1 MSKIIVKSRY
11 IKDKAHITNYLKYIA
26 TREGVELL
34 PDNIKNRAATA
45 AQNRYIHSHLD
56 KIQALPEYQTYLSRM
71 TIDNASR
78 LITAYSKSEYGKYE
92 EFKKY
97 AYKER
102 RTVSEQGRDLPATEK
117 QKQWISEHI
126 EGAGNFLEYEDYLD
140 NPTVGN
146 ASDLIVAIAEYNVT
160 DSSIYLQYI
169 AQRPGV
175 EKIEDEEHGLWGL
188 DGKANLKAE
197 LEKIDSIES
206 PVWVDIVSL
215 RREDAHRLGYEN
227 SESFRKIVVSNADKI
242 SELYNIELKNL
253 NLMGAFHNEG
263 SHPHIHMMFY
273 SSNPREGHV
282 EDMKRASEKM
292 RSMFLNEIFKGD
304 VAYLKQ
310 QKTEQRKELDIR
322 LEEVMKRIYSKEYSP
337 PIKLP
342 GMLADLSEDLQGI
355 SGKLVYGYLPPEV
368 KQKVNAILEYVL
380 QADKQLA
387 NIFASYCDTQEQF
400 VRQYADEPEK
410 IQRRMAEFREKF
422 FHPEKNDLTL
432 FHNCIV
438 KYAAPLSRSEF
449 QEPPEIDETVQK
461 KYDDVAPTDSAMGSS
476 QEAPPPDDADA
487 PDDSREASPDWEP
500 SPSSDTPDADY
511 TLPGEQLPPSGFA
524 VGDENLVDHL
534 IADARAGKD
543 YAYFKL
549 GKMLEKGELVE
560 QDHALALNMF
570 AEAAERGNPYAA
582 YRAARM
588 YRIGIGSPK
597 SEFMTDQYF
606 YLAFK
611 AFEAMAAE
619 KPQLADRCLYRMGMM
634 AMNGEGIPA
643 DLPVAARYF
652 ADAAYYGN
660 SEANYQLG
668 LLYLKGSEGLE
679 RDVSTAVECLRK
691 SVVDGNLD
699 AMYTLG
705 KIFQDGKDVPKNAE
719 YSKTLLSAA
728 FDGMRSQAQSGKF
741 FVEWTKEY
749 KEARNYL
756 FALGGVTHDFET
768 GGRML
773 QAQANVGNV
782 LAIYDLARLYADG
795 LGRDT
800 DLDQAH
806 ALYAKAL
813 EDFQFVERQPEPQK
827 KSTKYDPKPY
837 IQYRIGK
844 MYARGL
850 GTDQDYSAAASWYKR
865 SAGADN
871 KFAQYA
877 LAGLYYRGQGVEKD
891 LAEAFRLY
899 ALPAKQGNAFAAWE
913 AGKMA
918 RDGIGVKQNA
928 GAADTYF
935 RQAYEGFLAIED
947 QTHDDKI
954 QYRLGK
960 MLETGTGTAKDLT
973 AAIRLYEK
981 SSEMGNANAQ
991 YALAKI
997 WLAAGDPQSVERA
1010 IVLLTKSAK
1019 SKNPFAQYALGRLYL
1034 DGKSMAQD
1042 IPKAC
1047 ELLTASALQDNDFA
1061 QYKLGCLYL
1070 DGNLVAQDIE
1080 NGLQLLTAS
1089 AELGNQYSQ
1098 YRLGCIH
1105 LAGEG
1110 LDRDLDQ
1117 ALDLL
1122 RASAGQGNAYAA
1134 YRLGRI
1140 YTDEKEIPA
1149 DPDLAARYFSTAFN
1163 GFMAM
1168 ETAQPDAQ
1176 TEFRLGA
1183 MLLKGEGCI
1192 PDVGRAVSVLNLS
1205 ASKGNQFAQY
1215 TLGKLYLFGKD
1226 VPKDKVAAVQWLTAS
1241 AKQGNEYAKR
1251 LLASIEANRSRNIA
1265 YAATMMIREIA
1276 YGLANETRTNDRL
1289 YGEPNNA
1296 IHRAQVHHKFRRITP
1311 QQQPQR
1317 NIADDISY

>member
-1 MSKIIVKSRY
+1 MSKVIVKSRY

-34 PDNIKNRAATA
+34 PDDIKNRRATA
-45 AQNRYIHSHLD
+45 SQDRYIYSHLE
-56 KIQALPEYQTYLSRM
+56 KLQTLPEYQIYLNRM

-97 AYKER
+97 AYEER

-117 QKQWISEHI
+117 QKEWISKHI
-126 EGAGNFLEYEDYLD
+126 EGAGNFLEYEDYLE

-146 ASDLIVAIAEYNVT
+146 ASELISAIAEYNVT
-160 DSSIYLQYI
+160 DPSIYLQYI

-175 EKIEDEEHGLWGL
+175 EKNEDEEHGLWSL

-197 LEKIDSIES
+197 LEKIDGIES

-227 SESFRKIVVSNADKI
+227 SESFRKIVVSNADRI
-242 SELYNIELKNL
+242 SELYNIDLKNL

-273 SSNPREGHV
+273 STNPREGHV

-368 KQKVNAILEYVL
+368 KQKVNAILEYAL

-387 NIFASYCDTQEQF
+387 DIFASYCDTQEQF

-410 IQRRMAEFREKF
+410 IQRRMAEFRGKF
-422 FHPEKNDLTL
+422 FHPGKNDLTL
-432 FHNCIV
+432 FHSCIV
-438 KYAAPLSRSEF
+438 KYARSGL
-449 QEPPEIDETVQK
+449 QVSPEIDETIQK
-461 KYDDVAPTDSAMGSS
+461 KYDDVAPADSAMGLA
-476 QEAPPPDDADA
+476 QEVPPPDDADA
-487 PDDSREASPDWEP
+487 PDDTREASG
-500 SPSSDTPDADY
+500 TPDTDY
-511 TLPGEQLPPSGFA
+511 TLPGEQLPPSDFA

-597 SEFMTDQYF
+597 SEFMTEQYF

-611 AFEAMAAE
+611 AFETMAAD

-634 AMNGEGIPA
+634 AMNGEGVPA

-668 LLYLKGSEGLE
+668 LLYLKGGEGLE
-679 RDVSTAVECLRK
+679 RDVPMAVECLRE
-691 SVVDGNLD
+691 SVVDGNFD
-699 AMYTLG
+699 AMYALG
-705 KIFQDGKDVPKNAE
+705 KMFQDGEDVPKNEE

-728 FDGMRSQAQSGKF
+728 FDGMRSQAKSGKF

-756 FALGGVTHDFET
+756 FALGGATRDFET

-773 QAQANVGNV
+773 QAQADAGNV

-800 DLDQAH
+800 ELDQAH
-806 ALYAKAL
+806 AFYAKAL
-813 EDFQFVERQPEPQK
+813 EGFLFVERQPEPPK
-827 KSTKYDPKPY
+827 KNTKYDPKPY

-844 MYARGL
+844 MHARGL
-850 GTDQDYSAAASWYKR
+850 GTDQDYSTAASWYKR
-865 SAGADN
+865 SAGAGN
-871 KFAQYA
+871 KLAQYA
-877 LAGLYYRGQGVEKD
+877 LGGQYYRGQGVEKD

-899 ALPAKQGNAFAAWE
+899 ALSAKQDNAFAAWE
-913 AGKMA
+913 AGKMT
-918 RDGIGVKQNA
+918 RDGIGVKQDA

-935 RQAYEGFLAIED
+935 RQAYEGFLTLEE

-954 QYRLGK
+954 QYCLGR
-960 MLETGTGTAKDLT
+960 MLETGTGTAKDLAT
-973 AAIRLYEK
+973 AIRLYEK

-1010 IVLLTKSAK
+1010 IGLLEK
-1019 SKNPFAQYALGRLYL
+1019 
-1034 DGKSMAQD
+1034 
-1042 IPKAC
+1042 
-1047 ELLTASALQDNDFA
+1047 SALQDNDFA

-1070 DGNLVAQDIE
+1070 NGSLVAPDLE
-1080 NGLQLLTAS
+1080 NSLQLLTVS
-1089 AELGNQYSQ
+1089 AELGNQYAQ
-1098 YRLGCIH
+1098 YRLGCIY
-1105 LAGEG
+1105 LAGDN
-1110 LDRDLDQ
+1110 LDRDLDH

-1149 DPDLAARYFSTAFN
+1149 DPDLAVRYFSTAFN

-1168 ETAQPDAQ
+1168 ETTQPDAQ
-1176 TEFRLGA
+1176 TEFRLGS

-1192 PDVGRAVSVLNLS
+1192 PDAGRAMSVLNLS

-1215 TLGKLYLFGKD
+1215 TLGKLYLIGKD
-1226 VPKDKVAAVQWLTAS
+1226 IPKDKGAAVKWLAAS
-1241 AKQGNEYAKR
+1241 ANQGNEYAKR
-1251 LLASIEANRSRNIA
+1251 LLLNIEANRSRNIA

-1276 YGLANETRTNDRL
+1276 YGLVSETRTNDRL

-1296 IHRAQVHHKFRRITP
+1296 FHRAQVSRKFRRITP